1 MKKAIY
7 GSVGMKEI
15 EMKMAKTQGFTLV
28 ELLVVIGILGILS
41 AALFPAISNAVM
53 QANMTAVGMRGRDI
67 FVAITAANTEREP
80 LGLGSVWP
88 KTSAPED
95 AATGSGDTDIGD
107 MPFSTAEDY
116 FKELYDGENV
126 GTASWSPYVAGFD
139 YGKLA
144 GAGVSSQPGGST
156 TLDAQYVM
164 WCIGANIRDEMEDV
178 IPILVTRNVDCSKLA
193 TKYEGTSVTK
203 VDLGKG
209 TYTTPFSN
217 KAFVMIRKGGA
228 IFKAR
233 DKYAT
238 LRVIYQGQQFDLA
251 PSGPSSD
258 LDPFCYLK
266 PGGKDTPSGS

>member
-1 MKKAIY
+1 MTL
-7 GSVGMKEI
+7 
-15 EMKMAKTQGFTLV
+15 AKTQGFTLV

-53 QANMTAVGMRGRDI
+53 QANMTAVGTRGRDI
-67 FVAITAANTEREP
+67 FVAITGANTEREP

-88 KTSAPED
+88 KTKAPAD
-95 AATGSGDTDIGD
+95 AQTGGDTDIGD

-126 GTASWSPYVAGFD
+126 GKTGWSPYVAGFD

-164 WCIGANIRDEMEDV
+164 WCIGANVRDEMEDI
-178 IPILVTRNVDCSKLA
+178 IPILVTRNVDCAGLSL
-193 TKYEGTSVTK
+193 KYEGTSVTK
-203 VDLGKG
+203 VKLGEG
-209 TYTTPFSN
+209 TYKTPFSN

-238 LRVIYQGQQFDLA
+238 LRVIYQGQQFDLN
-251 PSGPSSD
+251 PSGGSSD
-258 LDPFCYLK
+258 LDPFCYLT
-266 PGGKDTPSGS
+266 PGGKETPSGS